1 MVAAGAEP
9 ADRPRAQ
16 ATSSVTLG
24 RSCGLGLRQRT
35 TTSRNAGEKSGGST
49 MASLGSPEEGGRRV
63 SASNR
68 LTPSAQMSSAV
79 ELLPCRASGGSYT
92 VGVLALIVRALTRR
106 IVSLA
111 SFS

>member
-35 TTSRNAGEKSGGST
+35 TTSRNAEEKSAGST
-49 MASLGSPEEGGRRV
+49 MASLGSPKPDGRQRV

-79 ELLPCRASGGSYT
+79 ELLPCRASACSKRSEEHT
-92 VGVLALIVRALTRR
+92 SELQ
-106 IVSLA
+106 SQ
-111 SFS
+111 SN